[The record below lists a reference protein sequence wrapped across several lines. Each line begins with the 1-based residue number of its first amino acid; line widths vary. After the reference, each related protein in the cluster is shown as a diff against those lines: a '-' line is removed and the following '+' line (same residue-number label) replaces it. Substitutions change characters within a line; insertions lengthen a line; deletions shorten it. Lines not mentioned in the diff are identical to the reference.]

1 MPSLEE
7 NFLSDMG
14 NLREPARGVV
24 RLETVQTADG
34 LTIADTTGDGVVC
47 SFVGGPQAAAIVYL
61 PTGGAAFISA
71 TLFKTFLVEARN
83 PAILSYTDIL
93 TNILTRTDQGG
104 NPLIEVRAEDLVHG
118 GVPAARAAIVAPLL
132 NTCFDVR
139 IQQDLATPLRRV
151 VRAGRIRVTVRN
163 ASGTVV
169 PNAQVV
175 AEGTSTAPSTAQ
187 TDANGQVIFTLS
199 GPTTLGLNRV
209 TVTVTSPDGT
219 LTRQVQTAFFP
230 PTTRDVSVTLRP

>member
-1 MPSLEE
+1 L
-7 NFLSDMG
+7 
-14 NLREPARGVV
+14 
-24 RLETVQTADG
+24 
-34 LTIADTTGDGVVC
+34 IAT
-47 SFVGGPQAAAIVYL
+47 
-61 PTGGAAFISA
+61 

-83 PAILSYTDIL
+83 PALLSYADIL
-93 TNILTRTDQGG
+93 TTILTRTDQGG
-104 NPLIEVRAEDLVHG
+104 NPLIEVRAEDLAHG

-151 VRAGRIRVTVRN
+151 VRAGRIRVTVRH

-175 AEGTSTAPSTAQ
+175 VERTSTAPSTAQ

-199 GPTTLGLNRV
+199 GQTTLGPNPV

-219 LTRQVQTAFFP
+219 LTRQVQTAVIP
-230 PTTRDVSVTLRP
+230 PTTRDISVTVGP